1 MVAAS
6 SPPLLPPWEA
16 DLRPEQLDRI
26 EEATGRIGR
35 ELFAR
40 FRADRARIW
49 QRRWWDDRIMA
60 WAMRDER
67 LKVELFRFVDVLP
80 MLPSNEEIAGHL
92 LEYLD
97 RVPNALPWW
106 LRGLLGAGRNTRMTR
121 AILARAAR
129 LASSDFARRFIAGS
143 TTEQVL
149 RSARRARRQKQAF
162 TLDILGEAVISEAE
176 AEAYFRAYVDL
187 IENVAPT
194 VNQWPTVEQLD
205 QGVLGPLPRFN
216 LSIKLSALD
225 CHFDAIDPEGVMR
238 RAGERFRQL
247 LRIAKQHQAFIN
259 VDMESYDKKDLTL
272 QIFKT
277 ILMEDEFRDTADV
290 GIVIQCYLKS
300 ALHDLHDLALWARE
314 RGTPVWVRIVKGA
327 YWDYETV
334 HARAE
339 HWPIPVFQQKWQSD
353 ATFERATR
361 YVMQHIEYLRP
372 ALASHNIRSIAHGLA
387 TAQVLDLPTNGFE
400 IQMLY
405 GMADVEKRA
414 LAERGYRVRVYMPY
428 GELIPG
434 MAYLVRRLLENTS
447 NDSFLRAGHYEQT
460 PVELLLRD
468 PLQVGKQDGNRSRSQ
483 RVSPASRG

>member
-1 MVAAS
+1 MAA
-6 SPPLLPPWEA
+6 PTAPLPPPWES
-16 DLRPEQLDRI
+16 DLTPEQLDQI
-26 EEATGRIGR
+26 SVATQDIGR
-35 ELFAR
+35 RLFDQ
-40 FRADRARIW
+40 FRADRPRLW
-49 QRRWWDDRIMA
+49 QRRWWDDRVMA
-60 WAMRDER
+60 WAMRDEH

-80 MLPSNEEIAGHL
+80 MLKSSEEIAGHL

-97 RVPNALPWW
+97 RVPDALPWW
-106 LRGLLGAGRNTRMTR
+106 LRSVLGFGRSNALTR
-121 AILARAAR
+121 AMLARAAT

-143 TTEQVL
+143 TTAQVL
-149 RSARRARRQKQAF
+149 KSARRARKQRQTF
-162 TLDILGEAVISEAE
+162 TLDILGEAVISESE

-187 IENVAPT
+187 IEGVAPQ
-194 VNQWPTVEQLD
+194 VNQWPAIEQLD

-225 CHFDAIDPEGVMR
+225 CHFDPIDPAGVFE

-247 LRIAKQHQAFIN
+247 LRIAQQHQAFIN

-272 QIFKT
+272 QIFQAV
-277 ILMEDEFRDTADV
+277 LMEDEFRQVADV

-300 ALHDLHDLALWARE
+300 ALHDLHRLAEWARQ
-314 RGTPVWVRIVKGA
+314 RGTPVWVRLVKGA

-361 YVMQHIEYLRP
+361 YVMQHIDHLRP
-372 ALASHNIRSIAHGLA
+372 ALASHNIRSLAHGLA
-387 TAQVLDLPTNGFE
+387 TAQVLGIPKNGLE
-400 IQMLY
+400 VQMLY

-414 LAERGYRVRVYMPY
+414 LAEQGYRVRVYMPY

-447 NDSFLRAGHYEQT
+447 NDSFLRAGLYEQA
-460 PVELLLRD
+460 PVEVLLRD
-468 PLQVGKQDGNRSRSQ
+468 PLASEKTDGRRTRISSN
-483 RVSPASRG
+483 SPAS